1 MATTRLITH
10 HISKGETIAQSLA
23 DRFDY
28 GQNPD
33 KTQQGELISAYMC
46 DPETADA
53 EFLLSKAKY
62 KAITGREQKKDA
74 DILCYQI
81 RQAFV
86 PGEITP
92 EEANRIGYE
101 MAMRWTKGKHAF
113 FVATHVDRK
122 HFHNHIYYNS
132 TALDCTRKFRDF
144 LGSARAV
151 RRLSDRICIEN
162 GLSYIA
168 HPKLKN
174 KGKYKHYGQWQG
186 GNKPP
191 TFQDCLKTQI
201 DICLAEKPPSMAAFL
216 QAMTAAG
223 YEVKQGRGG
232 VISFRAEGQE
242 RFTRLR
248 SSTLGKGYGQEDIQV
263 IIEGRASM
271 SEGRGKSPHKVN
283 LIIDIQSRMR
293 TGKGPAYERW
303 AKVFNL
309 KQMAA
314 TLQYLQENNLLEYEQ
329 LAERTAQAADRFHA
343 LSDKIRV
350 IEAAANTNADLMTAT
365 VDYAKTRAVFDGYK
379 AVKYSR
385 KYYAEHEADIEL
397 HRAARATFQ
406 RILSGGKLPKMDALK
421 QERQRLTTEK
431 KTAYKEYRTTRKDIQ
446 ELITAKANIDY
457 LLGLTD
463 AQKNKEME
471 R

>member
-10 HISKGETIAQSLA
+10 HISKGETIAQSLS

-28 GQNPD
+28 GQNPE
-33 KTQQGELISAYMC
+33 KTEQGEWISAYMC

-62 KAITGREQKKDA
+62 KAVTGREQKKDA

-92 EEANRIGYE
+92 EEANRVGYE
-101 MAMRWTKGKHAF
+101 TAMRWTKGKHAF
-113 FVATHVDRK
+113 FVATHIDRQ
-122 HFHNHIYYNS
+122 HIHNHLYFNS
-132 TALDCTRKFRDF
+132 TSLDCIRKFRNF
-144 LGSARAV
+144 WNSSFAL
-151 RRLSDRICIEN
+151 RRLSDRVCLEN
-162 GLSYIA
+162 GLSYIE
-168 HPKLKN
+168 HPKQHS
-174 KGKYKHYGQWQG
+174 KGQYKHYGQWLG
-186 GNKPP
+186 GKKPL
-191 TFQDCLKTQI
+191 TFQERLKTQI
-201 DICLAEKPPSMAAFL
+201 DICLAEKPPDMDAFL
-216 QAMTAAG
+216 QAMAAAG
-223 YEVKQGRGG
+223 FEVKHRRGG

-248 SSTLGKGYGQEDIQV
+248 SSTLGEGYGQEDIQAV
-263 IIEGRASM
+263 IEGRAAPSK
-271 SEGRGKSPHKVN
+271 GHAGTAHKVN
-283 LIIDIQSRMR
+283 LIVDIQSRMR
-293 TGKGPAYERW
+293 AGKGPAYERW

-329 LAERTAQAADRFHA
+329 LEKKATEAADRFHT
-343 LSDKIRV
+343 LSDKIKT
-350 IEAAANTNADLMTAT
+350 IEAAAHTNADLMGAT

-406 RILSGGKLPKMDALK
+406 RILSGAKLPKMDVLK
-421 QERQRLTTEK
+421 QERQRLTAEK
-431 KTAYKEYRTTRKDIQ
+431 KSAYKEYRTVKKNMQ
-446 ELITAKANIDY
+446 ELIAAKTNIDY